1 MNDKLAILKM
11 VEEGKITVDEA
22 AQLLEALESKQE
34 EFSLSTKVNKQT
46 AKWLRIKVYDPDDK
60 TKVNINVPIAL
71 VDIAFKILKSSN
83 SSFDVNLEN
92 MNININDI
100 VTMIKEGA
108 EGKLLDLD
116 TEKGEKV
123 EIVVE

>member
-108 EGKLLDLD
+108 E
-116 TEKGEKV
+116 ECRRQAS
-123 EIVVE
+123 